1 MEADLADRTVVVLDP
16 GERTT
21 VELTWGTDGLPTGEY
36 TTSVN
41 TDSDGVVGSILLS
54 ESFVVDS
61 FDAPANATAGD
72 TVVVNATVSNPNDFE
87 ATQTVDFRLS
97 GQLLDSASP
106 TLGPGESTTISFE
119 VSTAGLDPG
128 EYVHSVFTRDGGRFA
143 TLAVEP
149 DFPDQAAVTFDDQ
162 ESDGTT
168 VTIRNVS
175 LPSPGYVAI
184 HDSSLLEGN
193 VVGSV
198 IGVSGYLEPGTYEN
212 VTVTLFDVPGGEF
225 NETALTGDGVLIA
238 MPHQETGDNQTYD
251 FVRTDGAEDGP
262 FTIDGQAVVDEAIV
276 TVADAPDGNM
286 TDGNVTDGNMTDGNM
301 TDGMDDNMTDG
312 NATDGNMTDGMDG
325 NATDGNM
332 TDGMDDNMTDG
343 TDGNATDGMDGN
355 MTDTPGDGNATD
367 GNATD
372 TPGDGNAT
380 DGNATDGTDAPG
392 AGGADGDDADGNA
405 TDGGDGAAPPASDA
419 EEDSAADGNATAG

>member
-1 MEADLADRTVVVLDP
+1 
-16 GERTT
+16 
-21 VELTWGTDGLPTGEY
+21 
-36 TTSVN
+36 
-41 TDSDGVVGSILLS
+41 
-54 ESFVVDS
+54 
-61 FDAPANATAGD
+61 
-72 TVVVNATVSNPNDFE
+72 VNATVTNPNDFQT
-87 ATQTVDFRLS
+87 TQTVDFRLS
-97 GQLLDSASP
+97 GQVLASASP
-106 TLGPGESTTISFE
+106 TLDAGESTDVSFE
-119 VSTAGLDPG
+119 VSSAGLAPG
-128 EYVHSVFTRDGGRFA
+128 EYLHGVFTRDGGQFA
-143 TLAVEP
+143 RLMVEP
-149 DFPDQAAVTFDDQ
+149 IPERATVAFEDQ
-162 ESDGTT
+162 ETDGTT
-168 VTIRNVS
+168 VTVDSVTI
-175 LPSPGYVAI
+175 PEPGYVAI
-184 HDSSLLEGN
+184 HDSSLLEDN

-325 NATDGNM
+325 NATDGNVTDGMDGNATDGNM
-332 TDGMDDNMTDG
+332 TDGTDDNMTDG